1 VPIDDQIREL
11 RHGVD
16 FFVGTTGRVL
26 DHINRGN
33 FDFSSLKTVILDETD
48 QMLKQGHPRLVGQ
61 FGPALLDKAIADA
74 VLRSQNQSW
83 VSGLGQGL
91 LGDPWSGTLKLH
103 TANSVWL
110 RHTVGLADR
119 LTDAEALTAAEDGL
133 PNSLTQAIEAYGL
146 KYFKLKVGGNLE
158 ADI

>member
-1 VPIDDQIREL
+1 
-11 RHGVD
+11 
-16 FFVGTTGRVL
+16 
-26 DHINRGN
+26 
-33 FDFSSLKTVILDETD
+33 
-48 QMLKQGHPRLVGQ
+48 VGQ

-83 VSGLGQGL
+83 VSGLSQGL
-91 LGDPWSGTLKLH
+91 LGDPWSGSLKLH

-119 LTDAEALTAAEDGL
+119 LTDVEPLTAEEDGL

-146 KYFKLKVGGNLE
+146 KYFKLKVGGNFE
-158 ADI
+158 ARSKITK